1 MYVMAFQAFAQV
13 FFAHQIKLKSSQNKL
28 LLFVIFLWVVV
39 LAPQEFE
46 IFNQMP
52 RDPSK
57 FKHI

>member
-1 MYVMAFQAFAQV
+1 
-13 FFAHQIKLKSSQNKL
+13 
-28 LLFVIFLWVVV
+28 LFVIFLWVVV